1 MMLLTHTECLER
13 WQSDYQI
20 KKRVQDGTLFRIEKG
35 IYSDMPEVST
45 LAVITKK
52 YPDSIFTLDSAFYYH
67 SLTDVIPDVYCIAT
81 DKHSVALRDHRVKQ
95 IYVPSECLE
104 LGVTQMQRRDAT
116 FRIYDRERLLIELL
130 RYKNKLP
137 FDYYKE
143 ILGNYRGLLYELDIE
158 RIQDYAERF
167 PKSKMISEAL
177 EREVF

>member
-1 MMLLTHTECLER
+1 MIAFGRFM
-13 WQSDYQI
+13 QSFARACDI
-20 KKRVQDGTLFRIEKG
+20 KDEQ
-35 IYSDMPEVST
+35 
-45 LAVITKK
+45 
-52 YPDSIFTLDSAFYYH
+52 
-67 SLTDVIPDVYCIAT
+67 
-81 DKHSVALRDHRVKQ
+81 
-95 IYVPSECLE
+95 
-104 LGVTQMQRRDAT
+104 GVTLKSTRA
-116 FRIYDRERLLIELL
+116 FISPL

>member
-1 MMLLTHTECLER
+1 MMLLSYSECMER

-20 KKRVQDGTLFRIEKG
+20 KKRIQNGTLFRIEKG
-35 IYSDMPEVST
+35 IYSDKQEVST

-67 SLTDVIPDVYCIAT
+67 GLTDVIPDEYCIAT
-81 DKHSVALRDHRVKQ
+81 DSHSIALRDNRVKQ
-95 IYVPSECLE
+95 VYVPSECLE
-104 LGVTQMQRRDAT
+104 LGVMQMQRRDAL

-137 FDYYKE
+137 YDYYKD

-158 RIQDYAERF
+158 RIQVYAERF
-167 PKSKMISEAL
+167 PKSKMITEAL